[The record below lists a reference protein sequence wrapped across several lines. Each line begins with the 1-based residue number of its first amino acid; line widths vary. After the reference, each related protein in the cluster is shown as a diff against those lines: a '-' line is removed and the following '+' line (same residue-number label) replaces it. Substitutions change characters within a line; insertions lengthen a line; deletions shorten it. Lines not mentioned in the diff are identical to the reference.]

1 MATLSDGERAAR
13 ARIITYH
20 TVQRSRTMERPRAVH
35 ATPLSSLSDLWLCRR
50 LFGIASLLRTRNLH
64 AWRASSGGLYI
75 VYSLPS
81 GPAQGPPAR
90 SIKAGT
96 ARREYDLF

>member
-1 MATLSDGERAAR
+1 VTVSALRA
-13 ARIITYH
+13 H
-20 TVQRSRTMERPRAVH
+20 TSSWHPMPHGRKMERSRAVH

-50 LFGIASLLRTRNLH
+50 LFGIASLLRARNLH